1 MITIEEFLNLLVS
14 NGFEGLPCRFS
25 EMLGPAVKVL
35 VAPADPDDAG
45 AVLDEC
51 VADAGLAEDDAC
63 ALGDGLDA
71 VGGTGA
77 VDWELLEFN
86 KF

>member
-1 MITIEEFLNLLVS
+1 MS
-14 NGFEGLPCRFS
+14 NGGGFEGLPGRFN

-35 VAPADPDDAG
+35 AAPADPDAG

-51 VADAGLAEDDAC
+51 DAELAEDDAC
-63 ALGDGLDA
+63 ALGDGLAA

-77 VDWELLEFN
+77 VEGEDLELN